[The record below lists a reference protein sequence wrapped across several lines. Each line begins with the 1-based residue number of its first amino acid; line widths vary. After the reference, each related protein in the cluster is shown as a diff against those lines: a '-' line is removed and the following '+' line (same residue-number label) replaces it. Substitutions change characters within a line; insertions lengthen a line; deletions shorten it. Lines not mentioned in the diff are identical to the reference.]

1 MPDDQFK
8 NRLILVVDDEERMV
22 RFIRL
27 NLEHDG
33 FKVIEAFNGTK
44 AINQVRSNL
53 PDLVLLDIMM
63 PDMDGFEVLRI
74 IRETSNVP
82 VIMLTAKG
90 EEDDRV
96 RGLELGADD
105 YVTKPFS
112 PRELVSRVRA
122 VLRRTETTG
131 VSTHGLIEV
140 DERLKLDFER
150 REIWVDG
157 ELVKLRP
164 TEYRLLYHLVQNAG
178 WVVTHDQIL
187 AKVWG
192 YEYRDEPHY
201 VRLYINY
208 LRKKLE
214 EDPANPKYI
223 LTERGVGYRFVDF
236 RRKDFHRKPVIS
248 LTHELTKKFFNLAG
262 DRFNRHQGQCPCI
275 YAANWQGGNGYCKG

>member
-1 MPDDQFK
+1 MQDNLLRDRK
-8 NRLILVVDDEERMV
+8 ILIVDDEERMV

-33 FKVIEAFNGTK
+33 FRVIEAYNGNQ
-44 AINQVRSNL
+44 AINKIRSNL
-53 PDLVLLDIMM
+53 PDLILLDVMM
-63 PDMDGFEVLRI
+63 PDIDGFEVLRI
-74 IRETSNVP
+74 LRETSNIP
-82 VIMLTAKG
+82 VIMITAKG

-105 YVTKPFS
+105 YITKPFS

-122 VLRRTETTG
+122 VLRRTEMTAG
-131 VSTHGLIEV
+131 ASHGLIEV
-140 DERLKLDFER
+140 DDRLKIDFDR
-150 REIWVDG
+150 REVWVEDK
-157 ELVKLRP
+157 LVKLRP

-178 WVVTHDQIL
+178 WVITHDQIL

-236 RRKDFHRKPVIS
+236 RRKDFSEENH
-248 LTHELTKKFFNLAG
+248 
-262 DRFNRHQGQCPCI
+262 
-275 YAANWQGGNGYCKG
+275 

>member
-1 MPDDQFK
+1 MADDFE
-8 NRLILVVDDEERMV
+8 RRRILVVDDEERMV

-33 FKVIEAFNGTK
+33 FQVSEAFNGK
-44 AINQVRSNL
+44 QAVQRLRDIN
-53 PDLVLLDIMM
+53 PDLILLDVMM
-63 PDMDGFEVLRI
+63 PDLNGFEVLEM
-74 IRETSNVP
+74 IREISNVP

-112 PRELVSRVRA
+112 PRELVSRAKA
-122 VLRRTETTG
+122 VLRRTEAASG
-131 VSTHGLIEV
+131 SMHGLIEV
-140 DERLKLDFER
+140 DERLKIDFDR
-150 REIWVDG
+150 REVWLEG
-157 ELVKLRP
+157 KTVKLRP
-164 TEYRLLYHLVQNAG
+164 TEYRLLFHLVQNAG
-178 WVVTHDQIL
+178 WVVSHDQLL

-208 LRKKLE
+208 LRQKLE
-214 EDPANPKYI
+214 QDPANPKYI

-236 RRKDFHRKPVIS
+236 RRQK
-248 LTHELTKKFFNLAG
+248 E
-262 DRFNRHQGQCPCI
+262 
-275 YAANWQGGNGYCKG
+275 

>member
-1 MPDDQFK
+1 MPDDFE
-8 NRLILVVDDEERMV
+8 RRRILVVDDEERMV

-33 FKVIEAFNGTK
+33 FQVNEAFTGK
-44 AINQVRSNL
+44 QAIQRL
-53 PDLVLLDIMM
+53 RDATPDLILLDVMM
-63 PDMDGFEVLRI
+63 PDLDGFEVLQM
-74 IRETSNVP
+74 IREISSVP

-112 PRELVSRVRA
+112 PRELVSRVKA
-122 VLRRTETTG
+122 VLRRTEG
-131 VSTHGLIEV
+131 ASGSMHGLIEV
-140 DERLKLDFER
+140 DEHLKMDFDR
-150 REIWVDG
+150 REVWKDG
-157 ELVKLRP
+157 KIVKLRP

-178 WVVTHDQIL
+178 WVVSHDQLL

-201 VRLYINY
+201 VRLYVNY
-208 LRKKLE
+208 LREKLE
-214 EDPANPKYI
+214 DDPASPLYI

-236 RRKDFHRKPVIS
+236 RRQREDP
-248 LTHELTKKFFNLAG
+248 
-262 DRFNRHQGQCPCI
+262 
-275 YAANWQGGNGYCKG
+275 

>member
-1 MPDDQFK
+1 MAND
-8 NRLILVVDDEERMV
+8 RLRDRRILVVDDEERMV

-33 FKVIEAFNGTK
+33 FQVIEAFNGTQ
-44 AINQVRSNL
+44 AINKIRASL
-53 PDLVLLDIMM
+53 PDLILLDIMM
-63 PDMDGFEVLRI
+63 PDIDGFEVLRT
-74 IRETSNVP
+74 IREVSSVP

-122 VLRRTETTG
+122 VLRRTETAAG
-131 VSTHGLIEV
+131 STHGVIEV
-140 DERLKLDFER
+140 DERLKLDFDR

-157 ELVKLRP
+157 ELVQLRP

-178 WVVTHDQIL
+178 WVISHDQL
-187 AKVWG
+187 LSKVWG

-214 EDPANPKYI
+214 EDPSNPKYI

-236 RRKDFHRKPVIS
+236 RRQKSASI
-248 LTHELTKKFFNLAG
+248 E
-262 DRFNRHQGQCPCI
+262 
-275 YAANWQGGNGYCKG
+275 

>member
-1 MPDDQFK
+1 MVDNQYRDRK
-8 NRLILVVDDEERMV
+8 ILVVDDEERMV

-33 FKVIEAFNGTK
+33 FRVIEAFNGNQ
-44 AINQVRSNL
+44 AINKARSNL
-53 PDLVLLDIMM
+53 PDLVLLDVMM
-63 PDMDGFEVLRI
+63 PDLDGFEVLRVL
-74 IRETSNVP
+74 REVSSVP

-90 EEDDRV
+90 EEEDRV

-105 YVTKPFS
+105 YITKPFS

-122 VLRRTETTG
+122 VLRRTETATAT
-131 VSTHGLIEV
+131 THGLIEV
-140 DERLKLDFER
+140 DERQKIDFDR
-150 REIWVDG
+150 REVWVDG
-157 ELVKLRP
+157 KLVKLRP

-178 WVVTHDQIL
+178 WVITHDQLL

-223 LTERGVGYRFVDF
+223 LTERGIGYRFVDF
-236 RRKDFHRKPVIS
+236 RRSRPEEPGEPEH
-248 LTHELTKKFFNLAG
+248 A
-262 DRFNRHQGQCPCI
+262 
-275 YAANWQGGNGYCKG
+275 

>member
-1 MPDDQFK
+1 MFQDEDFK
-8 NRLILVVDDEERMV
+8 NRVIFVVDDEERMA

-33 FKVIEAFNGTK
+33 FRVVEAHRGLEAIHQLRDAMPDVVI
-44 AINQVRSNL
+44 
-53 PDLVLLDIMM
+53 LDVMM
-63 PDMDGFEVLRI
+63 PDLDGFEVLKM
-74 IRETSNVP
+74 IREISNVP

-122 VLRRTETTG
+122 VLRRTEASG
-131 VSTHGLIEV
+131 FSSKEV
-140 DERLKLDFER
+140 YEIDNRLKIDFGR
-150 REIWVDG
+150 REVWVDG
-157 ELVKLRP
+157 KLVKLRP

-178 WVVTHDQIL
+178 WVMTYDQL
-187 AKVWG
+187 LSKVWG

-208 LRKKLE
+208 LRQKLE
-214 EDPANPKYI
+214 KDPANPKYI

-236 RRKDFHRKPVIS
+236 TREGSRKSAD
-248 LTHELTKKFFNLAG
+248 
-262 DRFNRHQGQCPCI
+262 
-275 YAANWQGGNGYCKG
+275 

>member
-1 MPDDQFK
+1 MSSDSQNSK
-8 NRLILVVDDEERMV
+8 ILVVDDEERMV

-33 FKVIEAFNGTK
+33 FQVIEAYRGAQ
-44 AINQVRSNL
+44 AIQAIRDNL
-53 PDLVLLDIMM
+53 PDLVLLDVML
-63 PDMDGFEVLRI
+63 PDIDGFEILKM
-74 IRETSNVP
+74 IREVNSVP

-122 VLRRTETTG
+122 VLRRAEMIAG
-131 VSTHGLIEV
+131 NIRGLIKV
-140 DERLKLDFER
+140 DEHLNIDFER
-150 REIWVDG
+150 REVWLEG

-164 TEYRLLYHLVQNAG
+164 TEFKLLYHLVQNAG
-178 WVVTHDQIL
+178 WVITHDQIL

-208 LRKKLE
+208 LRQKLE
-214 EDPANPKYI
+214 KDPADPKYI

-236 RRKDFHRKPVIS
+236 RREKLSGKV
-248 LTHELTKKFFNLAG
+248 N
-262 DRFNRHQGQCPCI
+262 
-275 YAANWQGGNGYCKG
+275 